1 MSSSLSLLT
10 LSCIFHTTF
19 SNISPTTSNSSGSFW
34 IASDYSNSSEYF
46 QSASIT
52 CSASYCHIVCDE
64 VDACSHLTVYAS
76 ASWSTLAVQCLDS
89 LSCNSAV
96 IYANTTNSVKL
107 TCDNGALPWPYYNG
121 ACHWLQLYAR
131 NVKNSV
137 DIACIGPY
145 ACRDA
150 SFDASLIGTSLN
162 VTCDGKKGCY
172 DTDIYCPQ
180 DVPCNI
186 DCGVT
191 DPSYSCYRPKLHIAS
206 RRDNTLNL
214 ETLCSAG
221 PNECVG
227 VSVVCDDTD
236 LKSYLAFSDSKWGCK
251 NGGCCPYERF
261 SIVCSAGVPCQ
272 IDCDSQTCYYPRF
285 NATEATSLTLDCGT
299 ITKGCQDAII
309 LCPTGANTSCNIR
322 CPSSYSCQY
331 AHVQT
336 GTNKMKH
343 LGLSCGTDNQAYQG
357 PGMEDDGSY
366 ACQYM
371 QLQVNSAEVTKVDL
385 NCSTSHSCYGLN
397 TVSSGES
404 SITYL
409 DIDCTEENACYLANI
424 SATIASNAL
433 IGCVNPSISS
443 SHTSGACYSA
453 GFHIYGDN
461 RTNEYIYGDNRTNN
475 ISFLCGAYDCYEA
488 ILNAS
493 DFYWVDIRCT
503 GENACYLATISAT
516 IVTYLNIDCTEE
528 NACYLANISAT
539 IASNALI
546 GCVNPSISSSH
557 TSGACYSAGFY
568 IYGDNRTN
576 NISFLC
582 GAYDC
587 YEAIL
592 NASDFDW
599 VDIRCNNSYACWKS
613 EIYAPKSGQ
622 LSVQCAGENGCQF
635 VSIDASKSDQLAVEC
650 SEENGCLSATIY
662 CPSTG
667 PCNIDCLDFS
677 ACTGVRAEIVGETAD
692 QLTFNCNDPSYG
704 CGYEETPHILCID
717 SGDMGDLI
725 WSSYLQR
732 AVCYGDCCPSQITS
746 TTAGTSLLSTMALFP
761 SLEAT
766 VADQSLAG
774 GSGSDNVGIIV
785 VLIIISVLL
794 IIVIAVGIYC
804 FRLLNKKIELLTQSK
819 EEIERKLMNVGSS
832 GDVVK
837 VTPENNNDERRML
850 L

>member
-10 LSCIFHTTF
+10 LSCIFHTTI

-34 IASDYSNSSEYF
+34 IASDYFNSGEYF
-46 QSASIT
+46 QSASIA

-150 SFDASLIGTSLN
+150 SFDASLIGTSLS

-221 PNECVG
+221 PNECFG
-227 VSVVCDDTD
+227 VSVVCEDTD

-272 IDCDSQTCYYPRF
+272 IDCDSQTCFYTLI

-336 GTNKMKH
+336 GTNKMRH

-357 PGMEDDGSY
+357 PGMMDDGSY

-461 RTNEYIYGDNRTNN
+461 RTNE
-475 ISFLCGAYDCYEA
+475 
-488 ILNAS
+488 
-493 DFYWVDIRCT
+493 
-503 GENACYLATISAT
+503 
-516 IVTYLNIDCTEE
+516 
-528 NACYLANISAT
+528 
-539 IASNALI
+539 
-546 GCVNPSISSSH
+546 
-557 TSGACYSAGFY
+557 
-568 IYGDNRTN
+568 
-576 NISFLC
+576 ISFLC

-819 EEIERKLMNVGSS
+819 EE
-832 GDVVK
+832 
-837 VTPENNNDERRML
+837 
-850 L
+850 